1 VVKPIAM
8 VLKSGD
14 RRLRGATLLV
24 ANIVRVITFG

>member
-1 VVKPIAM
+1 M